1 MLTIRGRT
9 NEEVH
14 VKSTLALVVLF
25 VVCIAGFGF
34 YRGWF
39 RLATEGS
46 DHAADVTITV
56 DRDKIR
62 TDEEEAKK
70 SAQEL
75 GHKAKERT
83 TAVPA
88 STEHR
93 HEGP

>member
-1 MLTIRGRT
+1 MKYI
-9 NEEVH
+9 
-14 VKSTLALVVLF
+14 LALVVLF
-25 VVCIAGFGF
+25 AVCIAGFGF

-39 RLATEGS
+39 HLATEGS
-46 DHAADVTITV
+46 DHAADVTISV

-62 TDEEEAKK
+62 VDEEEAKK
-70 SAQEL
+70 SVREL
-75 GHKAKERT
+75 GHKAKEKT